1 MAEKEKVATM
11 VLSDPET
18 GRAYNIDLD
27 EAKMR
32 SIVGR
37 KIGDVIDGSAI
48 GLAGYKIQLT
58 GGSDK
63 DGFPMRRDVHG
74 RVRPR
79 ILLRSGPG
87 FRPKEKGEI
96 RRKRV
101 RGNVYVPEIV
111 QVNAKVVEKGKKGIE
126 ELLGGGEEKK

>member
-1 MAEKEKVATM
+1 MAEKVATM

-18 GRAYNIDLD
+18 GRAYKIELD
-27 EAKMR
+27 ETRMR

-37 KIGDVIDGSAI
+37 RIGEVVDGSAFGI
-48 GLAGYKIQLT
+48 AGYKIQLT
-58 GGSDK
+58 GGSDR

-79 ILLRSGPG
+79 ILLRSPPG
-87 FRPKEKGEI
+87 FHPREKGQI

-111 QVNAKVVEKGKKGIE
+111 QINAKIVEKGKKSIE
-126 ELLGGGEEKK
+126 ELLPKGEEKK